1 MKKLLLT
8 TLTFFAVMTNVI
20 AADLQQQLEEARK
33 LGLVVRMGELTG
45 AGGRLSLKKVHAF
58 VHPEGLIQKSACIS
72 IAVKAG
78 SDQTN
83 PKVSDVS
90 VLTLA
95 GEHISAQEIIGIV
108 SVE

>member
-1 MKKLLLT
+1 MKKLLLM
-8 TLTFFAVMTNVI
+8 TLTFLAVMTNVW
-20 AADLQQQLEEARK
+20 ASDLQKQLEEARK

-58 VHPEGLIQKSACIS
+58 VHPEGLIQKSACINIS
-72 IAVKAG
+72 VKTG
-78 SDQTN
+78 SDVAN

-90 VLTLA
+90 ALTLA
-95 GEHISAQEIIGIV
+95 GEQISAQEIIGIV